1 MTISHPRFS
10 ELNRFAD
17 EELNSRRRKRVVA
30 HLGRCTECR
39 KKVLSIRNLKRDI
52 QVVPGHAAPAGV
64 LQQVLARREAG
75 ERIILPLADP
85 RARRIDLR
93 HILSGIAA
101 ATALVTLVALLSTR
115 EAMADLSEL
124 RFEPER
130 PERGATIEV
139 SYRATS
145 MFAGEDHLIL
155 RAHFRRPPDSSYNHN
170 ATCQVVTELLP
181 HGDHVYSGT
190 FQLPDSVVYASFAV
204 EDPSGQRVDSKG
216 SALWELL
223 AHKGGKPEYEA
234 LDQRRKD
241 WMGRSWEVLL
251 ESAELA
257 SQDYP
262 ESVEALF
269 TFWSIQQMAL
279 GEAGFESGQSARSAR
294 FSQLHERYS
303 RDPSLSGDV
312 LGYMYWISNFVVDS
326 ARYGEYWLERLLKE
340 APAHPLAVQQRVL
353 DTERKSGADD
363 AAKLAE
369 LEALWNEVGPVR
381 DFLPQAAMTN
391 ARRAGDSDAFLRWA
405 DRYEAMRPEVAW
417 SVAVDLLDIPA
428 LREEGIARLRRVLQ
442 AADNYDDSRRPLD
455 VTVEQQLILEQR
467 PRRLMLAELGEALVA
482 VGRTEAGLDTL
493 ALAAADGWDP
503 EVFQTIAEVKW
514 ELGDTAAALEMFSRV
529 AVDPATKPQVI
540 DSVTS
545 MVRMAASAHE
555 WSSALATARDEF
567 TRRIRSQMTDRAITH
582 DIMLRD
588 ASGKDRR
595 LEELTAGKTTL
606 LARWFHNC
614 VSCVE
619 NWLGYSELDW
629 LRRGDVTVL
638 VLLSQAPSEEFRQR
652 IAESAGSI
660 PLLNDARGTAYRALN
675 VFLMPNY
682 VVLDPSLHVRYQGGR
697 LDQAI
702 RVVAALGAADRGEI
716 RVATGG

>member
-17 EELNSRRRKRVVA
+17 EELSSRRRKRVVA
-30 HLGRCTECR
+30 HLGKCTECR

-52 QVVPGHAAPAGV
+52 QDVPGHPAPAVV
-64 LQQVLARREAG
+64 LQQVLERRDAG

-85 RARRIDLR
+85 PAKRIELW
-93 HILSGIAA
+93 HVLSGMAA
-101 ATALVTLVALLSTR
+101 ATALVALVALFSTR
-115 EAMADLSEL
+115 EARADWSEL
-124 RFEPER
+124 RFKPER

-145 MFAGEDHLIL
+145 MFAGEDHLNL
-155 RAHFRRPPDSSYNHN
+155 RAHFRRPPDSSYNYS
-170 ATCQVVTELLP
+170 ATYQVVTELLP
-181 HGDHVYSGT
+181 DGDHVYSGT

-223 AHKGGKPEYEA
+223 VHKDGKPEYAA

-251 ESAELA
+251 ETAELA

-269 TFWSIQQMAL
+269 TFWSVQQMAL

-326 ARYGEYWLERLLKE
+326 TRYGEYWLERLLKE

-353 DTERKSGADD
+353 DIERKSGADD
-363 AAKLAE
+363 AAKLAD
-369 LEALWNEVGPVR
+369 LEALWNEVGPVQ
-381 DFLPQAAMTN
+381 DFLPLAAMRN
-391 ARRAGDSDAFLRWA
+391 ARNAGDSDAFLRWA
-405 DRYEAMRPEVAW
+405 DRDEAMRPEVAW

-455 VTVEQQLILEQR
+455 VTVDQQRILDQR

-482 VGRTEAGLDTL
+482 VGKTKAGLDTL
-493 ALAAADGWDP
+493 ALAASDGWDP

-514 ELGDTAAALEMFSRV
+514 ALGDTTAALEMFSRV
-529 AVDPATKPQVI
+529 AVDPTMKPQVV

-545 MVRMAASAHE
+545 TVRMAVSAHE
-555 WSSALATARDEF
+555 WSRSLATARDEF
-567 TRRIRSQMTDRAITH
+567 TRRVRSQMTDHAITG
-582 DIMLRD
+582 DVVLRD
-588 ASGKDRR
+588 ASGKERR
-595 LEELTAGKTTL
+595 LQELTGGKTTL
-606 LARWFHNC
+606 LVRWFYDC

-638 VLLSQAPSEEFRQR
+638 VLLSQAPSEEFRR
-652 IAESAGSI
+652 RMAEGASSI
-660 PLLNDARGTAYRALN
+660 PVLNDARGTAYRALN

-702 RVVAALGAADRGEI
+702 RVVAALGPTDHRGV
-716 RVATGG
+716 RVATSR